1 MGVGFTHSI
10 CLKMIKTLRFKAL
23 KKSKNIM
30 LKLEKKM
37 WKSSVDIAA
46 VKNKLIKILKQ
57 LGQFL

>member
-1 MGVGFTHSI
+1 
-10 CLKMIKTLRFKAL
+10 
-23 KKSKNIM
+23 M

-57 LGQFL
+57 LG